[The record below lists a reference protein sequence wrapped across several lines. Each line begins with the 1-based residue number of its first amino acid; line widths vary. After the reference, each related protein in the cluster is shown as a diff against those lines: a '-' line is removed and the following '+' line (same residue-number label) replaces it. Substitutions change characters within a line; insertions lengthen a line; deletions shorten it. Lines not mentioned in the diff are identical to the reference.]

1 MMTAPKIT
9 ETISLGNLI
18 TMLTVVASVAVG
30 YGAQVTLIEA
40 ISARVARLE
49 AEYIANEV
57 RLRALENNS
66 ARIDEKLTH
75 MQQAIQRIEASVSK
89 TPTSQP

>member
-1 MMTAPKIT
+1 MTAPKIT

-40 ISARVARLE
+40 IAARVARLE
-49 AEYIANEV
+49 ADYIAKEA
-57 RLRALENNS
+57 RLRMLENNS

-75 MQQAIQRIEASVSK
+75 MQQSVQRIEAALSK
-89 TPTSQP
+89 QAPPP

>member
-1 MMTAPKIT
+1 MTAPKIT

-30 YGAQVTLIEA
+30 YGAQVALIEA
-40 ISARVARLE
+40 IAARVARLE
-49 AEYIANEV
+49 AEYIAKEV
-57 RLRALENNS
+57 RLRTLENNS

-75 MQQAIQRIEASVSK
+75 MQQSVQRIEAALRK
-89 TPTSQP
+89 PAPQP

>member
-1 MMTAPKIT
+1 MTAPKIT

-30 YGAQVTLIEA
+30 YGAQVALIEA
-40 ISARVARLE
+40 IAARVARLE
-49 AEYIANEV
+49 AEYIAKEV
-57 RLRALENNS
+57 RLRTLENNS

-75 MQQAIQRIEASVSK
+75 MQQSVQRIEAVLSK
-89 TPTSQP
+89 PAPQP